1 MSDSTH
7 TVEGVIADPVLIR
20 HLRIGPC
27 RQLADR
33 IDEGLGRAFGEAQ
46 TRIDGNPG
54 FTHSQLAGVLKD
66 VRVHPQ
72 PRARINEHHAGEAVR
87 IIDGRGQGDPTA
99 ERMSGDHKPVPAQM
113 IGQPNGIIGVIRHTT
128 KPAAGRLAVP
138 RQVYRHRRMT
148 VGHRPHMP
156 VPHPAV
162 TAGTVDVEDALP
174 WGTVSSGMVMYPQS
188 VNISIS
194 HAFSSVGGLLGYAET
209 PVSAVSPAASMPA
222 TAHSSS
228 ISEVSPDIPT
238 APIMD

>member
-1 MSDSTH
+1 MLLIRPVASLRDDCQLTVRHPIVEVLGIFDRRKIVLVPADGDRRGLDMSDSTH
-7 TVEGVIADPVLIR
+7 TVEGVVADPVLIR

-33 IDEGLGRAFGEAQ
+33 IDERLGRAFGEAQ

-54 FTHSQLAGVLKD
+54 FTRSQLAGVLKD

-72 PRARINEHHAGEAVR
+72 PRARINEHHAGETVR
-87 IIDGRGQGDPTA
+87 IIDGRGQGDPAA

-113 IGQPNGIIGVIRHTT
+113 IGQPDSIMGVIRGAT

-162 TAGTVDVEDALP
+162 TAGTVD
-174 WGTVSSGMVMYPQS
+174 
-188 VNISIS
+188 I
-194 HAFSSVGGLLGYAET
+194 
-209 PVSAVSPAASMPA
+209 
-222 TAHSSS
+222 
-228 ISEVSPDIPT
+228 
-238 APIMD
+238 